1 MKKIEAEDI
10 ELLLDM
16 SRMREASKKF
26 GSDYDE
32 AFECASNMALKAIRE
47 HSRLKRQNKMLNR
60 VITEQEKDFTRLDDF
75 IHKELEKFKG
85 NKEVE
90 AAYKR
95 CLKKLR
101 GNEYDV

>member
-1 MKKIEAEDI
+1 MRKIQEEDV

-47 HSRLKRQNKMLNR
+47 HRRLKNENKLLNN
-60 VITEQEKDFTRLDDF
+60 VIKEQEKDFTRLDTF

-85 NKEVE
+85 NKEIE
-90 AAYKR
+90 AVYKK

-101 GNEYDV
+101 GDEI

>member
-1 MKKIEAEDI
+1 MRKIQEEDV

-47 HSRLKRQNKMLNR
+47 HRRLKNENKLLNN
-60 VITEQEKDFTRLDDF
+60 VIKEQEKDFTRLDTF

-85 NKEVE
+85 NKEIE
-90 AAYKR
+90 AAYKK

-101 GNEYDV
+101 GDEI

>member
-1 MKKIEAEDI
+1 MRKIEEEDV

-47 HSRLKRQNKMLNR
+47 HRRLKNENKLLNN
-60 VITEQEKDFTRLDDF
+60 VIKEQEKDFTRLDTF

-85 NKEVE
+85 NKEIE
-90 AAYKR
+90 AVYKK

-101 GNEYDV
+101 GDEI

>member
-1 MKKIEAEDI
+1 MRKIEEEDV

-47 HSRLKRQNKMLNR
+47 HRRLKKENKLLNN
-60 VITEQEKDFTRLDDF
+60 VIVEQEKDFTRLDVF

-85 NKEVE
+85 NKEIE
-90 AAYKR
+90 AVYKK
-95 CLKKLR
+95 CLEKLR